1 MFKMNIKLLERSN
14 IVEHDILGNP
24 VVFQLEFVQ
33 MLGENEYY
41 YNFRKVV
48 QEDGEFFDT
57 DLPIIIDSLNTI
69 AEICNQP
76 MKIWDYLYNIY
87 NNKKALKVYIRFRE
101 NDIPQAAFSALVN
114 EYSVYDKII
123 RKFVPGKD
131 DRIIK
136 EEGFD
141 TNDNNPIY
149 EINLWFD
156 HNETIQD
163 KLDFIKH
170 AVDEYENTLKEN
182 DNHV

>member
-1 MFKMNIKLLERSN
+1 MFKMNIKLLERSS
-14 IVEHDILGNP
+14 IVEHDSLGHP
-24 VVFQLEFVQ
+24 VIFQLKFVQ
-33 MLGENEYY
+33 MLGESEYY

-48 QEDGEFFDT
+48 QEDGEFLDT
-57 DLPIIIDSLNTI
+57 DLPIIIDSLKTI
-69 AEICNQP
+69 DEICNQP
-76 MKIWDYLYNIY
+76 MQIWDYLYNIY

-101 NDIPQAAFSALVN
+101 NDIPQAAFSSLVN

-163 KLDFIKH
+163 KLDFIKQSI
-170 AVDEYENTLKEN
+170 DDYENTLREN

>member
-1 MFKMNIKLLERSN
+1 MFEMNIKLLERSS

-48 QEDGEFFDT
+48 QGDGEFLDT

-87 NNKKALKVYIRFRE
+87 NNKRALKVYIRFRE

>member
-1 MFKMNIKLLERSN
+1 MRMNIKLLERSN

-24 VVFQLEFVQ
+24 VVFQLKFVQ
-33 MLGENEYY
+33 MLGESEYY

-48 QEDGEFFDT
+48 QEDGEFLDT
-57 DLPIIIDSLNTI
+57 DLPIIIDSLKTI
-69 AEICNQP
+69 DEICNQP
-76 MKIWDYLYNIY
+76 MQIWDYLYNIY

-101 NDIPQAAFSALVN
+101 NDIPQAAFSSLVN

-123 RKFVPGKD
+123 RKFVADKD
-131 DRIIK
+131 DHIIK
-136 EEGFD
+136 EKGFD

-156 HNETIQD
+156 YNETIQD
-163 KLDFIKH
+163 KLDFIKQSI
-170 AVDEYENTLKEN
+170 DDYENTLREN